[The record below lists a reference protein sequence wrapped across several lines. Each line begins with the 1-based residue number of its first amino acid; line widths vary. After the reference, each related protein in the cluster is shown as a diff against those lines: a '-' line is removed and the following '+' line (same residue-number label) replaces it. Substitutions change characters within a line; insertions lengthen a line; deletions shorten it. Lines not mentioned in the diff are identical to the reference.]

1 MEYEEKME
9 RHDTGGGIGSMGEEI
24 GTGNAQ
30 AAESRQKT
38 ESSLLENKNHEIR
51 TYMTRIISMTDL
63 TLMTEV
69 TEEQRGYLNIV
80 KSSTGLLLKVL
91 NEILDSS
98 RSRSGSAEPCHI
110 PEEGGSD
117 YGR

>member
-1 MEYEEKME
+1 MWNMKKRCGRIE
-9 RHDTGGGIGSMGEEI
+9 GGGIRSMGKDS
-24 GTGNAQ
+24 GAAQ
-30 AAESRQKT
+30 IAQGRLEAER
-38 ESSLLENKNHEIR
+38 SLLENKSHEIR

-69 TEEQRGYLNIV
+69 TEEQRGYLSIV

-91 NEILDSS
+91 NDILDNSKIQ
-98 RSRSGSAEPCHI
+98 SGSVDPLGI

-117 YGR
+117 FGR